1 MPMIPQG
8 NGGNGAP
15 PVTMYTQAAI
25 QALHD
30 AIAHEP
36 DAEDKAALA
45 QCLQQIL
52 KVQAK
57 NAAQGGGAAQSPLQ
71 AAGGGFPQPD
81 TGAAQQGP
89 PPELMQALAQAPPG
103 MGPPEGGPPP
113 ELMQALAQRLGG

>member
-1 MPMIPQG
+1 MGLMLGPDGPPSGPPQG
-8 NGGNGAP
+8 GPDAGPPQDG

-36 DAEDKAALA
+36 DAADKAVLA

-57 NAAQGGGAAQSPLQ
+57 NAQADQGGGGGAPQG
-71 AAGGGFPQPD
+71 AG
-81 TGAAQQGP
+81 AGP
-89 PPELMQALAQAPPG
+89 NAALAG
-103 MGPPEGGPPP
+103 
-113 ELMQALAQRLGG
+113 RLGY

>member
-1 MPMIPQG
+1 MSSMIPPGMIPPGMAGPQDG
-8 NGGNGAP
+8 PPPQDG

-36 DAEDKAALA
+36 DPEDKAVLA

-57 NAAQGGGAAQSPLQ
+57 NAASQQQS
-71 AAGGGFPQPD
+71 
-81 TGAAQQGP
+81 GP
-89 PPELMQALAQAPPG
+89 GQALAGRMAG
-103 MGPPEGGPPP
+103 
-113 ELMQALAQRLGG
+113 